1 MLNVNFIF
9 AYIIKSDSM
18 SIRKSV
24 IGAVATIMLILPV
37 TSVAQEW
44 ALPNISVAN
53 VRTEPRHG
61 AELSTQALM
70 GNPVKLLSH
79 TDNDWWEVELSDG
92 YTGYIIGNSLT
103 LMKDDEMDQWKH
115 SDRVIAV
122 SRLETRM
129 YADSVGDMPVSDIV
143 PGDILQKMDVAT
155 DDRMKVMIPD
165 GRIGWINRHDVMEF
179 SNSISCALSVEGVID
194 AASALMGIPYLW
206 GGLTPKGLDCSG
218 LTKAAFFSQGVILLR
233 DASQQARTGE
243 PVELDALKRG
253 DLVFFGNPATQRVN
267 HVAIYLGDGLII
279 ESSGRVKVTPLA
291 DKDDTLFARRIMPY
305 VGAEGIRSVLAHPWY
320 F

>member
-1 MLNVNFIF
+1 MNALK
-9 AYIIKSDSM
+9 YIIFVMTVVWS
-18 SIRKSV
+18 
-24 IGAVATIMLILPV
+24 AVAGTVM
-37 TSVAQEW
+37 AQEW
-44 ALPNISVAN
+44 ALPHISVAN

-61 AELSTQALM
+61 SELSTQALM
-70 GNPVKLLSH
+70 GNPVKLVSH
-79 TDNDWWEVELSDG
+79 TDNDWWEVELPDG

-103 LMKDDEMDQWKH
+103 LLTAEEMELWKQL
-115 SDRVIAV
+115 DRVIAV
-122 SRLETRM
+122 SPLETRM
-129 YADSVGDMPVSDIV
+129 YTDSVGDTSVSDIV
-143 PGDILQKMDVAT
+143 PGDILRKVGEVTGA
-155 DDRMKVMIPD
+155 RAKVMIPD
-165 GRIGWINRHDVMEF
+165 GRIGWVDRHDVMEF
-179 SNSISCALSVEGVID
+179 SDRMSCVLSVEGMID

-233 DASQQARTGE
+233 DASQQARTGV

-291 DKDDTLFARRIMPY
+291 EKDDTLFARRIMPY
-305 VGAEGIRSVLAHPWY
+305 VGREGIMNLLAHPWY